1 MKTKNYFF
9 YSKRGLKYF
18 INTFLLWTF
27 SLSALWFT
35 GCNDDDGYPEVD
47 GQNPVLTL
55 TTSHIQSGVGRTIT
69 IEGSVSDKDGI
80 SAIRLECEDLN
91 LDKTINLIEIYEK
104 PLETYDLSY
113 KFNIQRD
120 ETGDQF
126 TIKVTVTDVGGRTVS
141 EDLLVTMDGDFE
153 NPVFTLSPD
162 KNVTVLIKA
171 ETKFNL
177 RFSISDDRALDHVM
191 IEIPGIDGFT
201 SLRLE
206 ANGEKTF
213 DYAERITLPN
223 IEQEYN
229 VTITAVDKMGKESK
243 ISSVIAVSEMP
254 DFEKMYLADVAT
266 VKELNSD
273 VFGVPMRIER
283 TGAYQYKA
291 NYYNQQAGTKIFF
304 LPQKSDFSPIC
315 FGLDPENNSKLTDD
329 PDTAEPIIL
338 EQTNIYYEIIFDIQN
353 STYSIRT
360 YPIAEAVNP
369 IPHKYGSTSLDTWG
383 DGGSW
388 LQEFYF
394 GYMTSNPRE
403 VERFSQ
409 DATNPNLFY
418 LEEPLFLEAGTQ
430 MNFVIHNWHSDGW
443 WNYCTWRVDNSAEPE
458 IFGYYGKEAKYT
470 NPAWTKPDHVGDNWA
485 KPVVN
490 TTGNYKL
497 VFDAHLERA
506 KLVPA
511 N

>member
-1 MKTKNYFF
+1 MKTKNYYF

-27 SLSALWFT
+27 SLSVLWFA

-153 NPVFTLSPD
+153 KPLFTLSPD

-177 RFSISDDRALDHVM
+177 RFSVSDDRALDYVT

-201 SLRLE
+201 SFRLE

-223 IEQEYN
+223 IEQMYN
-229 VTITAVDKMGKESK
+229 VTITAVDRMGNESVAGSI
-243 ISSVIAVSEMP
+243 ISVSEMP

-266 VKELNSD
+266 VGELNSD

-315 FGLDPENNSKLTDD
+315 FGLDPEDNSKLTDD
-329 PDTAEPIIL
+329 PDTAEPIVL
-338 EQTNIYYEIIFDIQN
+338 EQANVYYEITINTIEGIYAI
-353 STYSIRT
+353 TT
-360 YPIAEAVNP
+360 YPISEATNRLPQAIGSDYYLNPAEPQYVVPFQIGILGNLPGANGNP
-369 IPHKYGSTSLDTWG
+369 SGIVVFTQDT
-383 DGGSW
+383 
-388 LQEFYF
+388 
-394 GYMTSNPRE
+394 
-403 VERFSQ
+403 
-409 DATNPNLFY
+409 TNPNLFY
-418 LEEPLFLEAGTQ
+418 TDEIALEAGTQ
-430 MNFVIHNWHSDGW
+430 LNFIIHNKHDWGW
-443 WNYCTWRVDNSAEPE
+443 WDYCLWRVDNSADPE
-458 IFGYYGKEAKYT
+458 IFVYGGADAS
-470 NPAWTKPDHVGDNWA
+470 PKPQDIWG
-485 KPVVN
+485 KPTVTSN
-490 TTGNYKL
+490 GTYKFW
-497 VFDAHLERA
+497 FDAHLERG
-506 KLVPA
+506 KLVRV